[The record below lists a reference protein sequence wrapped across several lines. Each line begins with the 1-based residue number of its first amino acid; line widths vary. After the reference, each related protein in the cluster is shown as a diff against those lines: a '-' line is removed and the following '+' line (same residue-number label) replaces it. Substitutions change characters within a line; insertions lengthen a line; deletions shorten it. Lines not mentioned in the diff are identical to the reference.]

1 MNTKILVC
9 IHKPGRSLQNE
20 VFLPIH
26 VGKTLSSKDLG
37 IQGDNTGKN
46 ISEKNR
52 EYCEL
57 TAHYWAWKNLEN
69 VDYIGLFH
77 YRRYL
82 DLDRRSPR
90 LRNIISADKLT
101 VPRCDIKNEL
111 SNCDILLSTPYYYS
125 VSNKIEYCYSH
136 IREDYDILEQVVQ
149 ELYPEYRK
157 AFRQIMLKRNRQSVG
172 NLFVTRW
179 SIFDAYSQWLF
190 DILFETEK
198 RIKLSPYPY
207 QQRVFGFMAERLLDV
222 YCYHHKLRSKRYPIL
237 YIKEPN
243 ETIKDRTLCTYLFK
257 RVQKTIRFLCSS
269 KHNPC

>member
-1 MNTKILVC
+1 MDAKILIC
-9 IHKPGRSLQNE
+9 IHKPGACLQNE

-26 VGKTLSSKDLG
+26 VGKALSSCELH
-37 IQGDNTGKN
+37 IQGDNTGDN
-46 ISEKNR
+46 ISDKNR

-57 TAHYWAWKNLEN
+57 TAHYWAWKNLQH

-82 DLDRRSPR
+82 DLDHPSCK
-90 LRNIISADKLT
+90 LRNNIS
-101 VPRCDIKNEL
+101 INEL
-111 SNCDILLSTPYYYS
+111 SVPKCNIEKALRNCDILLSNPYYYS

-136 IREDYDILEQVVQ
+136 IREDYDILEQVIHD
-149 ELYPEYRK
+149 LHPEYLK

-172 NLFVTRW
+172 NVFITRW
-179 SIFDAYSQWLF
+179 NTFDAYSQWLF
-190 DILFETEK
+190 SILFEVEK

-237 YIKEPN
+237 YIAEPN
-243 ETIKDRTLCTYLFK
+243 EKIRNRSLCTFLFK
-257 RVQKTIRFLCSS
+257 RVQKTIRYLCSS
-269 KHNPC
+269 RHNPC